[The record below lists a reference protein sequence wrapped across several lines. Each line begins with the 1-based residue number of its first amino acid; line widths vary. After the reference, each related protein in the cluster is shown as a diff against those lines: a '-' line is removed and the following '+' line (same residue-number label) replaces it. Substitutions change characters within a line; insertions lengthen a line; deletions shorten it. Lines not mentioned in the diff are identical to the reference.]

1 MSLIERLIVQIVIAN
16 LGLWAAVRL
25 PVSGV
30 EFTGSLQQ
38 LFLAGSILGLI
49 NFFIKPAL
57 KAVTLPIRIL
67 TFGLFSLAINMG
79 MVWTIDI
86 MFPELVING
95 LAPLF
100 WTTVVIWLF
109 SLLVSFSAKSN
120 K

>member
-1 MSLIERLIVQIVIAN
+1 MSLIERLIIQIVIAN
-16 LGLWAAVRL
+16 LGLWVAVTL
-25 PVSGV
+25 PISGV
-30 EFTGSLQQ
+30 KFDGSLQQ

-79 MVWTIDI
+79 MIWVVDI
-86 MFPELVING
+86 MFEELVIKG
-95 LAPLF
+95 LGPLF
-100 WTTVVIWLF
+100 WTTVIIWIF